1 MPEKI
6 VKRSRNF
13 TPNLYFDVPFNSKKE
28 FGIER
33 GDKIEVLF
41 KRVLDSD
48 GNTMIDVEKRVKCEV
63 SQRDGRFYLPPQ
75 IVSEFN
81 IFGGEYYEFLLEK
94 LIKPDGKEISINAK
108 GA

>member
-6 VKRSRNF
+6 IKRSRNF
-13 TPNLYFDVPFNSKKE
+13 TPNLYFNVPFATKKE

-41 KRVLDSD
+41 KKVLDSD
-48 GNTMIDVEKRVKCEV
+48 GNIIKNVEKRLKCEI

-75 IVSEFN
+75 LVKELDL
-81 IFGGEYYEFLLEK
+81 FGGEYYEFLLEK
-94 LIKPDGKEISINAK
+94 LIKPDGKEVAIYLD
-108 GA
+108 